1 MAASTVLSRLS
12 CRSSSLALK
21 FASRSTKPSVSPL
34 KSSSQSQVSAS
45 TKRTSRIPRLPVQ
58 MSSLVSMMP
67 LHSAIA
73 SARLTSVLSV
83 ESQSWGLIPQG
94 ESLYLPLPFCFFACK
109 MKN

>member
-1 MAASTVLSRLS
+1 
-12 CRSSSLALK
+12 
-21 FASRSTKPSVSPL
+21 
-34 KSSSQSQVSAS
+34 
-45 TKRTSRIPRLPVQ
+45 

-109 MKN
+109 MKNEKGGKCLDFFFFFFSCFSFLEGKTQSSWKKWFYQDQLNQMMRNP